1 MLGFAEAR
9 QVRVDRGGVGAL
21 VPEVDLDLAQVLA
34 LLQQVRGV
42 TVAQR
47 VDVRGLLDAAGF
59 ERLAEGP
66 LQRGALDRF
75 SDGGCV
81 RTRARAA

>member
-1 MLGFAEAR
+1 M
-9 QVRVDRGGVGAL
+9 
-21 VPEVDLDLAQVLA
+21 PEVHLDLAQVLA

-47 VDVRGLLDAAGF
+47 VDVRGLADAAGF

-75 SDGGCV
+75 GGDGGV